1 MKENLREKNNKLLHK
16 SKKRLLL
23 QKMSN
28 YKFMSHKCK
37 VQRKEWGRGGGGGGG
52 GGIEDIP
59 F

>member
-37 VQRKEWGRGGGGGGG
+37 VQRKEWGRGGGGG
-52 GGIEDIP
+52 IEDIP